1 MFLTAEYLAIA
12 MEYAA
17 GGDMYHRVVRCR
29 GLPEDDARWYF
40 QQLVIAIDYCHRMA
54 RRCAARAGLP
64 VARAVFAAT
73 SQCPSASCFEYDGRQ
88 QWKASGKLALRCI
101 CNVM

>member
-40 QQLVIAIDYCHRMA
+40 QQLVIAIRLLPPHGAPLCCTCRA
-54 RRCAARAGLP
+54 PPSRVRCLQP
-64 VARAVFAAT
+64 LH
-73 SQCPSASCFEYDGRQ
+73 SAHLLDALCVMDGNDGRQ
-88 QWKASGKLALRCI
+88 VASSL
-101 CNVM
+101 

>member
-64 VARAVFAAT
+64 RRACGVCSHFT
-73 SQCPSASCFEYDGRQ
+73 VP
-88 QWKASGKLALRCI
+88 I
-101 CNVM
+101 CLMLCV